1 MRAFDRWS
9 CLLDVFFLVFVQ
21 LLALQRVHFVTFL
34 RLKLVVVVPRIDL
47 LAGEVSENLDRL
59 ASQVEVFVKKHVD

>member
-1 MRAFDRWS
+1 M
-9 CLLDVFFLVFVQ
+9 LDVFFLVFVQ